1 MYGKINDSGF
11 LELYHKRYIRI
22 GDKTI
27 SNPSAKHMALV
38 GYKPIVMT
46 EPPTPAKGET
56 ITVDYVDKGECIE
69 SVYTLIGGSK

>member
-1 MYGKINDSGF
+1 MYGKINDSG
-11 LELYHKRYIRI
+11 LLLLYHKRYIRI
-22 GDKTI
+22 GDRVI
-27 SNPSAKHMALV
+27 SNPSAKYMALA